1 MIVET
6 RSLAKSFALGGREVP
21 VLHGIDFGI
30 ERGEFVAVTG
40 ASGSGKST
48 LLHILGGLDRPSAG
62 SYRFDGRDMSAL
74 DDDERSRLRASHIGF
89 VFQAFHLLPQ
99 LSVLENVA
107 LPFRYAPAGARDA
120 RDARDR
126 AAAALAGVGLSHR
139 LAHRPAELSGGEMQ
153 RAAIAR
159 AIVGEPELVLADEPT
174 GNLDSATG
182 TQILD
187 VLCALNEAGTTL
199 VLVTHDADV
208 AARAGRRL
216 HLKDGR
222 FDA

>member
-1 MIVET
+1 MIVEA
-6 RSLAKSFALGGREVP
+6 RSLSKSFALAGREVP
-21 VLHGIDFGI
+21 VLHGLDLAVG
-30 ERGEFVAVTG
+30 RGDFVAITG

-48 LLHILGGLDRPSAG
+48 LLHILGGLDRPSEG

-89 VFQAFHLLPQ
+89 VFQSFHLLPQ

-107 LPFRYAPAGARDA
+107 IPFLYAPADA
-120 RDARDR
+120 RDARER
-126 AAAALAGVGLSHR
+126 SAASLAKVGLSHR
-139 LAHRPAELSGGEMQ
+139 LAHRPSELSGGEMQ

-159 AIVGEPELVLADEPT
+159 AIVVDPELVLADEPT

-182 TQILD
+182 AQILD
-187 VLCALNEAGTTL
+187 VLCALNDAGATL
-199 VLVTHDADV
+199 VLVTHDHDV
-208 AARAGRRL
+208 AARARRRM

>member
-1 MIVET
+1 MIVEA
-6 RSLAKSFALGGREVP
+6 RSLSKSFALAGREVP
-21 VLHGIDFGI
+21 VLHALDLAV
-30 ERGEFVAVTG
+30 ERGDFVAVTG

-48 LLHILGGLDRPSAG
+48 LLHILGGLDRPSEG

-89 VFQAFHLLPQ
+89 VFQSFHLLPQ

-107 LPFRYAPAGARDA
+107 LPFLYAPARARDA
-120 RDARDR
+120 RER
-126 AAAALAGVGLSHR
+126 AGAALAKVGLSHR
-139 LAHRPAELSGGEMQ
+139 LAHRPSELSGGEMQ

-159 AIVGEPELVLADEPT
+159 AIVVDPELVLADEPT
-174 GNLDSATG
+174 GNLDSTTG
-182 TQILD
+182 AQILD
-187 VLCALNEAGTTL
+187 VLAALNDAGTSL
-199 VLVTHDADV
+199 VLVTHDHDV
-208 AARAGRRL
+208 AARARRRM

>member
-1 MIVET
+1 MIET
-6 RSLAKSFALGGREVP
+6 SKLSKSFHLAGHDVP
-21 VLHGIDFGI
+21 VLHGLDLAVD
-30 ERGEFVAVTG
+30 RGEFVAVTG

-62 SYRFDGRDMSAL
+62 TYSFDGREMSAL

-89 VFQAFHLLPQ
+89 VFQSFHLLPQ

-107 LPFRYAPAGARDA
+107 LPFLYAPDGA

-126 AAAALAGVGLSHR
+126 AAAALAKVGLSHR

-159 AIVGEPELVLADEPT
+159 AIVVDPELVLADEPT

-182 TQILD
+182 AQILD
-187 VLCALNEAGTTL
+187 ALGALNDAGATL
-199 VLVTHDADV
+199 VLVTHDHDV
-208 AARAGRRL
+208 AARARRRM

>member
-1 MIVET
+1 LIVET
-6 RSLAKSFALGGREVP
+6 SKLSKSFHLGVRDVP
-21 VLHGIDFGI
+21 VLHGLDLAVD
-30 ERGEFVAVTG
+30 RGDFVAVTG

-62 SYRFDGRDMSAL
+62 TYRFDGREMSAL

-89 VFQAFHLLPQ
+89 VFQSFHLLPQ

-107 LPFRYAPAGARDA
+107 LPFLYAPDGA

-126 AAAALAGVGLSHR
+126 AAAALAKVGLSHR

-159 AIVGEPELVLADEPT
+159 AIVVDPELVLADEPT

-182 TQILD
+182 AQILD
-187 VLCALNEAGTTL
+187 VLCALNDAGATL
-199 VLVTHDADV
+199 VLVTHDLDV
-208 AARAGRRL
+208 AARAQRRM
-216 HLKDGR
+216 HLRDGR
-222 FDA
+222 FDD

>member
-1 MIVET
+1 MLHALD
-6 RSLAKSFALGGREVP
+6 LAVGR
-21 VLHGIDFGI
+21 GD
-30 ERGEFVAVTG
+30 FVAVTG

-48 LLHILGGLDRPSAG
+48 LLHILGGLDRPSEG

-89 VFQAFHLLPQ
+89 VFQSFHLLPQ

-107 LPFRYAPAGARDA
+107 LPFLYAPAGARDA
-120 RDARDR
+120 RER
-126 AAAALAGVGLSHR
+126 AAAALAKVGLSHR
-139 LAHRPAELSGGEMQ
+139 LAHRPSELSGGEMQ

-159 AIVGEPELVLADEPT
+159 AIVVDPELVLADEPT
-174 GNLDSATG
+174 GNLDSTTG
-182 TQILD
+182 AQILD
-187 VLCALNEAGTTL
+187 VLAALNDAGTTL
-199 VLVTHDADV
+199 VLVTHDHDV
-208 AARAGRRL
+208 AARARRRM